1 MVNSVDWNL
10 ISPEKFE
17 QLCALLLECN
27 DFTNIQ
33 WFGKHGMDKGRDLVA
48 ENIVNP
54 LPHITE
60 VNKWIVQCKR
70 YTTKPPSKSEINE
83 WLISCKEHNPKYALL
98 IITNTLSA
106 NTKDWLQ
113 SVETQFPFKIMAW
126 EERDII
132 KQMVENHK
140 SIKKYFPELSITGET
155 IPLYRIYHHEYE
167 AGGRSR
173 LNGTA

>member
-1 MVNSVDWNL
+1 MKGSLGAGYLRLERRNGVLKVNSVDWNL

-60 VNKWIVQCKR
+60 VNKWL
-70 YTTKPPSKSEINE
+70 TLN
-83 WLISCKEHNPKYALL
+83 LIEDK
-98 IITNTLSA
+98 II
-106 NTKDWLQ
+106 
-113 SVETQFPFKIMAW
+113 F
-126 EERDII
+126 
-132 KQMVENHK
+132 
-140 SIKKYFPELSITGET
+140 
-155 IPLYRIYHHEYE
+155 YHQI
-167 AGGRSR
+167 
-173 LNGTA
+173 